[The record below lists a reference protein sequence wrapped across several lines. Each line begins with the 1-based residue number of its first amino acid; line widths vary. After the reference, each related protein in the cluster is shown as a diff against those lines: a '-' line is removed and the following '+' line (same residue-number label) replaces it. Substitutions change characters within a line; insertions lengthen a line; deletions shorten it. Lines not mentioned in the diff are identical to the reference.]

1 MLSEPTIDD
10 IPAVC
15 LEVPDGGLSLLDSAG
30 QEVTRAV
37 SRTSSTLEG
46 NLQCQ
51 DAGLS
56 HPTPMEVTEGP
67 SALEVATTEDPAPK
81 DGAGSYPALEGI
93 AGSDPAL
100 VGSASY
106 DPAPEG
112 VQVGSLS
119 HASMDVH
126 VGSSP
131 PRSDGAMAVHASTVL
146 NGQVAL
152 EVNEL

>member
-1 MLSEPTIDD
+1 
-10 IPAVC
+10 
-15 LEVPDGGLSLLDSAG
+15 
-30 QEVTRAV
+30 
-37 SRTSSTLEG
+37 
-46 NLQCQ
+46 
-51 DAGLS
+51 
-56 HPTPMEVTEGP
+56 MEVTKDP
-67 SALEVATTEDPAPK
+67 SALEVAAAGDPAPEG
-81 DGAGSYPALEGI
+81 GADSYLAPEGV

-131 PRSDGAMAVHASTVL
+131 PWSDGATAVHASTVL
-146 NGQVAL
+146 NGPVAL
-152 EVNEL
+152 EVGELDARSLLPAGGAEITPDDALQICSC